1 MIAAFSNAH
10 LILVYRDQH
19 DDQLQ
24 QYTSFISDYSGN
36 ILFDS
41 FIQQLSLALAN
52 IQMNNISDNKF
63 RALIWIYILLAFII
77 TNVALFNILIA
88 IVGDT
93 YERIMATRERAR
105 LIEKVQITVEF
116 IELINFN
123 PMVTQSLFVYMID
136 PVEETNEE

>member
-10 LILVYRDQH
+10 LILVYRDQN

-41 FIQQLSLALAN
+41 FIQQLSLALAT
-52 IQMNNISDNKF
+52 IPMNNISDNKF

>member
-1 MIAAFSNAH
+1 
-10 LILVYRDQH
+10 
-19 DDQLQ
+19 
-24 QYTSFISDYSGN
+24 
-36 ILFDS
+36 
-41 FIQQLSLALAN
+41 
-52 IQMNNISDNKF
+52 MNNISDNKF

-123 PMVTQSLFVYMID
+123 PMVT
-136 PVEETNEE
+136 